1 MRSRYASLIPFAA
14 LCGCAV
20 VNTAPPPAEV
30 ARLRDV
36 RDACLMRNA
45 ITLDD
50 GRSDAAAIGR
60 AVVAACG
67 RENAAGRVR
76 VDEGDLEPE
85 EAAAGLLVDQLG
97 AAGGE
102 PGELVGDVVDLERN
116 VVHAG
121 PALGEELPD
130 RRIGAERRE

>member
-1 MRSRYASLIPFAA
+1 MRRRYASLIPFAA

-50 GRSDAAAIGR
+50 GRSDATAIGR

-67 RENAAGRVR
+67 RENAA
-76 VDEGDLEPE
+76 
-85 EAAAGLLVDQLG
+85 
-97 AAGGE
+97 
-102 PGELVGDVVDLERN
+102 VVSSI
-116 VVHAG
+116 AG
-121 PALGEELPD
+121 PDGFREGEI
-130 RRIGAERRE
+130 RRQVEQNSQDAATQYVLSHRAARSVRR